1 MVIKKKTKTKTKKKQ
16 TEISR
21 LKKQLKLLTAKLLTQ
36 QKKLLSVSKYKILEK
51 KMKGRVDNT
60 KDLDDI
66 KILLKSFISNKTTGS
81 QGMVAPPIKFSSDTA
96 SSLTKAQNEEKKRQ
110 EKTTPPPTPPPPP
123 PKPPKKQPV
132 PSTQPTPPP
141 PPKPPTEPR
150 KTSPLNPK
158 TPPPT
163 TPLEDQEYEEEED
176 EEDIELFGIPEQR
189 IRNNLQIV
197 PSKGEGGKKETKKD
211 KNMLEKGVDTFKIYQ
226 KYKDRK
232 FKDLN
237 AEEQEE
243 FSNAMPDLIDVAS
256 SAGVALGNNIVDGYR
271 FLNKYFSKD
280 KNKPD
285 NQEIEMGNAIEMTPP
300 PPTASPPLELVNVSP
315 SPSPSP
321 PPPPTPSNGMGYG
334 GLAAGALAAGVVGV
348 GLASQIAPMRSRG
361 REIYSRLRN
370 GFIDRVGNNAD
381 RLGTPPPLA
390 LEPARGAAA
399 PVLDQIGRVADAI
412 VNNPQVEQVGNV
424 AQLANRF
431 NQLAVNQLPLQPE
444 KVLNPRTGRM
454 INKNYLKTLDQ
465 RDADNEANRKA
476 LEKEDKAEARK
487 KKKLKIVDTAQ
498 DEEAPAQDE
507 VAPEQGEVAQDEV
520 AQDEVA
526 PAQEQEI
533 EEVDEQAPA
542 PGLFPP
548 TPLE

>member
-51 KMKGRVDNT
+51 KMKRRVDNT

-66 KILLKSFISNKTTGS
+66 KILLKSFISNKTSGS

-96 SSLTKAQNEEKKRQ
+96 SSLTKAQNEEKKRK

-163 TPLEDQEYEEEED
+163 TPLEDQEYEEEDD

-256 SAGVALGNNIVDGYR
+256 SAGVSLGNNIVDGYR

-300 PPTASPPLELVNVSP
+300 PPTSSPPLELVNVSP

-370 GFIDRVGNNAD
+370 GFRERVGNAD
-381 RLGTPPPLA
+381 RLGTAPQLV
-390 LEPARGAAA
+390 LEPAGEAVAQAAQGLSNA
-399 PVLDQIGRVADAI
+399 EKLSKLADAML
-412 VNNPQVEQVGNV
+412 NPEVEQVGKV
-424 AQLANRF
+424 AQLANKF
-431 NQLAVNQLPLQPE
+431 NQMGGNQLPLETKFKSP
-444 KVLNPRTGRM
+444 KDYKNPLTGRLV
-454 INKNYLKTLDQ
+454 NKWTYD
-465 RDADNEANRKA
+465 KA
-476 LEKEDKAEARK
+476 VAELEKRAA
-487 KKKLKIVDTAQ
+487 
-498 DEEAPAQDE
+498 EEAANIVETPAQ
-507 VAPEQGEVAQDEV
+507 G
-520 AQDEVA
+520 EVA

-533 EEVDEQAPA
+533 EEVDQVEPALEEEQAPL

-548 TPLE
+548 TPL